1 MIENRLQ
8 EVINEVNKVIE
19 KVKENSFIT
28 INEIKVIPNKIGVYI
43 IRNNQEGIFYVGSAN
58 KQTLFQRLG
67 KNHIKGQGQSVL
79 RKKLAQIDKKLNKE
93 ELKIALNTNKEKI
106 TNYLLNDCEY
116 IIYPLEPFDKVLAVE
131 YLLIF
136 LLRKQFNLFNS

>member
-79 RKKLAQIDKKLNKE
+79 RKKLAQIDNKL
-93 ELKIALNTNKEKI
+93 TN
-106 TNYLLNDCEY
+106 
-116 IIYPLEPFDKVLAVE
+116 
-131 YLLIF
+131 
-136 LLRKQFNLFNS
+136 